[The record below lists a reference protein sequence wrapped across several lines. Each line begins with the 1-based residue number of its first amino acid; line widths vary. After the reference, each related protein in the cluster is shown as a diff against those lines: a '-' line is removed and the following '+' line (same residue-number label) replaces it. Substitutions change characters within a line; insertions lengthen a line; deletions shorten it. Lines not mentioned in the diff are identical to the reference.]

1 MRFYHHRLAGKI
13 CRAILV
19 TALTLSLPV
28 SVHAEYYDSYKLS
41 PDAREISLAVQ
52 PLAYPLAFISS
63 VMLRDRLL
71 AKSLTEQGLTLKSY
85 PFAKGNDIVPFIGD
99 GRIEAAML
107 GDMPTVN
114 AAIRTRIEIVGLGK
128 RNFSSVVS
136 RNYGRMEQLKGK
148 RVGYSPGSSS
158 HLVLLRG
165 LAAAKMS
172 EKDVVLVKLETSEM
186 PAALEQGDV
195 DAFSA
200 WEPSPSISMSLNPK
214 NRAIYRGMST
224 DWFALS
230 NEFVTQHPAA
240 ADAMV
245 AAFARAINWMR
256 DANANVE
263 RAARWVL
270 ADDQAF
276 RGKAPHLTPRQAI
289 DIVHKDLLDVAGAPA
304 VPRLVDGA
312 PPLSREFAFL
322 QTQGK
327 VPEGVSEKKIRDAFG
342 YDGLPRIQRDP
353 GRYRIFEYDYDE

>member
-1 MRFYHHRLAGKI
+1 M
-13 CRAILV
+13 
-19 TALTLSLPV
+19 
-28 SVHAEYYDSYKLS
+28 
-41 PDAREISLAVQ
+41 
-52 PLAYPLAFISS
+52 
-63 VMLRDRLL
+63 
-71 AKSLTEQGLTLKSY
+71 
-85 PFAKGNDIVPFIGD
+85 N
-99 GRIEAAML
+99 
-107 GDMPTVN
+107 
-114 AAIRTRIEIVGLGK
+114 
-128 RNFSSVVS
+128 
-136 RNYGRMEQLKGK
+136 
-148 RVGYSPGSSS
+148 
-158 HLVLLRG
+158 
-165 LAAAKMS
+165 

-186 PAALEQGDV
+186 PAALEKGEV

-200 WEPSPSISMSLNPK
+200 WEPAPSISMSLNPK

-230 NEFVTQHPAA
+230 GDFVAKHPAA

-263 RAARWVL
+263 RAATWVL

-276 RGKAPHLTPRQAI
+276 RGKAPQLTIRQAI

-327 VPEGVSEKKIRDAFG
+327 VPEGVAEKKIRDAFG
-342 YDGLPRIQRDP
+342 YEGLPRIQRDP